1 MMNKFMNSASVGRRK
16 WKHVVYIAMV
26 LAMLLVVLPTI
37 SLKEGLTPAV
47 WFGIVWAAFALL
59 VIAAHLHR
67 LLRVDE
73 ETERR
78 LKHIKR
84 EKVRRW
90 KVRLTQRTER
100 MK

>member
-1 MMNKFMNSASVGRRK
+1 MNKWMNSASGGRRR
-16 WKHVVYIAMV
+16 WKHAVYIALV

-47 WFGIVWAAFALL
+47 WFGIVWSAFALL
-59 VIAAHLHR
+59 VISAHLHR

-78 LKHIKR
+78 LKRIKQ
-84 EKVRRW
+84 EKVRLW
-90 KVRLTQRTER
+90 ESRLTQRIER